1 MEAHVHYLQDNI
13 EPRYSFLKTDI
24 INTIENNSSEFEEQI
39 PFIVEKAE
47 DRLIKELDDPGLDNY
62 STFSFTASD
71 PVVSLPAD
79 ALIVRNVNYTTS
91 VSTAAISAN
100 SKINLLQRT
109 YEYAIDYFPY
119 ASASTG
125 TPRYYS
131 RKTNTQIYIVPTP
144 ASAVSGEIQYTR
156 RPLALAS
163 ATGTSVTTS
172 NYFSEF
178 CYNALFAASMVESN
192 YFIKDLQAVATWE
205 GKYKNSIDALRNQ
218 SRRMRQDD
226 MQVAASPAGGP
237 NPVIQGA
244 N

>member
-1 MEAHVHYLQDNI
+1 MPNF
-13 EPRYSFLKTDI
+13 SFLKTDI
-24 INTIENNSSEFEEQI
+24 INTIENDSSEFETQI
-39 PFIVEKAE
+39 SFFVEKAE

-79 ALIVRNVNYTTS
+79 ALVIRNVNYTTS
-91 VSTAAISAN
+91 VSTTDVPAS
-100 SKINLLQRT
+100 SKVNLLQRT
-109 YEYAIDYFPY
+109 YEYAIDYFPF

-178 CYNALFAASMVESN
+178 CYNALFSACMIEAS
-192 YFIKDLQAVATWE
+192 YFIKDLNAVATWE
-205 GKYKNSIDALRNQ
+205 TKYKNSIDGLRNQ
-218 SRRMRQDD
+218 ARRMRQDD

>member
-1 MEAHVHYLQDNI
+1 MPN
-13 EPRYSFLKTDI
+13 YSFLKTDI
-24 INTIENNSSEFEEQI
+24 INTIENDSTEFEEHI
-39 PFIVEKAE
+39 SYFVEKAE
-47 DRLIKELDDPGLDNY
+47 GRIVKELDDPGLDNF

-79 ALIVRNVNYTTS
+79 TLVVRNVNYTTS
-91 VSTAAISAN
+91 VSTTDVPAN
-100 SKINLLQRT
+100 SKVNLLQRT
-109 YEYAIDYFPY
+109 YEYAIDYFPF

-144 ASAVSGEIQYTR
+144 ASAVSGEIQFTR

-163 ATGTSVTTS
+163 ATDTSVTTS

-178 CYNALFAASMVESN
+178 CYNALFSACMIEAS
-192 YFIKDLQAVATWE
+192 YFIKDLNAVATWE
-205 GKYKNSIDALRNQ
+205 TKYKNSIDGLRNQ
-218 SRRMRQDD
+218 ARRMRQDD

>member
-1 MEAHVHYLQDNI
+1 MPN
-13 EPRYSFLKTDI
+13 YSFLKTDI
-24 INTIENNSSEFEEQI
+24 INTIENDSSEFETQI
-39 PFIVEKAE
+39 SFFVEKAE

-79 ALIVRNVNYTTS
+79 ALVIRNVNYTTS
-91 VSTAAISAN
+91 VSTTDVPAS
-100 SKINLLQRT
+100 SKVNLLQRT
-109 YEYAIDYFPY
+109 YEYAIDYFPF

-178 CYNALFAASMVESN
+178 CYNALFSACMIEAS
-192 YFIKDLQAVATWE
+192 YFIKDLNAVATWE
-205 GKYKNSIDALRNQ
+205 TKYKNSVDGLRNQ
-218 SRRMRQDD
+218 ARRMRQDD

>member
-1 MEAHVHYLQDNI
+1 M
-13 EPRYSFLKTDI
+13 PSYSFLKTDI

-71 PVVSLPAD
+71 PVVSLPD
-79 ALIVRNVNYTTS
+79 DTLVVRNVNFTTS
-91 VSTAAISAN
+91 VSTAAIPAN
-100 SKINLLQRT
+100 SKINLLQRP
-109 YEYAIDYFPY
+109 YEYAIDYFPF

-144 ASAVSGEIQYTR
+144 ASAVSGEIQFTR

-178 CYNALFAASMVESN
+178 CYNALFAACMVEAT
-192 YFIKDLQAVATWE
+192 YFIKDFQTLANWE

-218 SRRMRQDD
+218 SRRTRQDD
-226 MQVAASPAGGP
+226 MQTASNPAGGP
-237 NPVIQGA
+237 NTVIQGA
-244 N
+244 Q

>member
-1 MEAHVHYLQDNI
+1 VPN
-13 EPRYSFLKTDI
+13 YSFLKTDI
-24 INTIENNSSEFEEQI
+24 INTIENDSSEFETQI
-39 PFIVEKAE
+39 SFFVEKAE

-79 ALIVRNVNYTTS
+79 ALVIRNVNYTTS
-91 VSTAAISAN
+91 VSTTDVPAS
-100 SKINLLQRT
+100 SKVNLLQRT
-109 YEYAIDYFPY
+109 YEYAIDYFPF

-178 CYNALFAASMVESN
+178 CYNALFSACMIEAS
-192 YFIKDLQAVATWE
+192 YFIKDLNAVATWE
-205 GKYKNSIDALRNQ
+205 AKYKNSVDALRNQ
-218 SRRMRQDD
+218 ARRMRQDD

>member
-1 MEAHVHYLQDNI
+1 M
-13 EPRYSFLKTDI
+13 PSYSFLKTDI

-79 ALIVRNVNYTTS
+79 ALVVRNVNYTTS

-100 SKINLLQRT
+100 SKLNLLQRT

>member
-1 MEAHVHYLQDNI
+1 MPN
-13 EPRYSFLKTDI
+13 YSFLKTDI
-24 INTIENNSSEFEEQI
+24 INTIENNSTEFEEHI
-39 PFIVEKAE
+39 PYFVEKAE
-47 DRLIKELDDPGLDNY
+47 GRIVKELDDSGLDIY

-79 ALIVRNVNYTTS
+79 TLVVRNVNYTTS
-91 VSTAAISAN
+91 VSTTAVPAN
-100 SKINLLQRT
+100 SKVNLLQRT
-109 YEYAIDYFPY
+109 YEYAIDYFPF

-144 ASAVSGEIQYTR
+144 ASAVSGEIQFTR

-178 CYNALFAASMVESN
+178 CYNALFYRCMFEANFFMKN
-192 YFIKDLQAVATWE
+192 WDVAQTWE
-205 GKYKNSIDALRNQ
+205 AQYKNSIDGLRNQ
-218 SRRMRQDD
+218 AR
-226 MQVAASPAGGP
+226 
-237 NPVIQGA
+237 
-244 N
+244 

>member
-1 MEAHVHYLQDNI
+1 MPN
-13 EPRYSFLKTDI
+13 YSFLKTDI
-24 INTIENNSSEFEEQI
+24 INTIENDSSEFETQI
-39 PFIVEKAE
+39 SFFVEKAE

-79 ALIVRNVNYTTS
+79 ALVIRNVNYTTS
-91 VSTAAISAN
+91 VSTTDVPAS
-100 SKINLLQRT
+100 SKVNLLQRT
-109 YEYAIDYFPY
+109 YEYAIDYFPF

-144 ASAVSGEIQYTR
+144 ASAVSGEIQFTR

-178 CYNALFAASMVESN
+178 CYNALFAACMVEAT
-192 YFIKDLQAVATWE
+192 YFIKDFQTLPNWE

-218 SRRMRQDD
+218 SRRTRQDD
-226 MQVAASPAGGP
+226 MQSANNPSGGP
-237 NPVIQGA
+237 NPVLQGA
-244 N
+244 Q

>member
-1 MEAHVHYLQDNI
+1 MPN
-13 EPRYSFLKTDI
+13 YSFLKTDI
-24 INTIENNSSEFEEQI
+24 INTIENDSSEFETQI
-39 PFIVEKAE
+39 SFFVEKAE

-79 ALIVRNVNYTTS
+79 ALVIRNVNYTTS
-91 VSTAAISAN
+91 VSTTDVPAS
-100 SKINLLQRT
+100 SKVNLLQRT
-109 YEYAIDYFPY
+109 YEYAIDYFPF

-192 YFIKDLQAVATWE
+192 YFIKDLNAVATWE
-205 GKYKNSIDALRNQ
+205 TKYKNSVDGLRNQ
-218 SRRMRQDD
+218 ARRMRQDD

>member
-1 MEAHVHYLQDNI
+1 MAS
-13 EPRYSFLKTDI
+13 YSFLKTDI
-24 INTIENNSSEFEEQI
+24 INTIENNSTEFEEQI
-39 PFIVEKAE
+39 PYIVEKAE
-47 DRLIKELDDPGLDNY
+47 DRLVKELDDPGLDNY

-79 ALIVRNVNYTTS
+79 TLVVRNVNFTTS
-91 VSTAAISAN
+91 VSTTSVPAN
-100 SKINLLQRT
+100 SKVNLLQRP
-109 YEYAIDYFPY
+109 YEYAIDYFPF

-178 CYNALFAASMVESN
+178 CYNALFSACMIEAT
-192 YFIKDLQAVATWE
+192 YFIKDFKTLANWE

-218 SRRMRQDD
+218 ARRMRQDD

-244 N
+244 Q

>member
-1 MEAHVHYLQDNI
+1 MPN
-13 EPRYSFLKTDI
+13 YSFLKTDI
-24 INTIENNSSEFEEQI
+24 INTIENDSSEFETQI
-39 PFIVEKAE
+39 SFFVEKAE

-79 ALIVRNVNYTTS
+79 ALVIRNVNYTTS
-91 VSTAAISAN
+91 VSTTDVPAS
-100 SKINLLQRT
+100 SKVNLLQRT
-109 YEYAIDYFPY
+109 YEYAIDYFPF

-144 ASAVSGEIQYTR
+144 ASAVSGEIQFTR

-178 CYNALFAASMVESN
+178 CYNALFAACMVEAT
-192 YFIKDLQAVATWE
+192 YFIKDFQTLGNWE
-205 GKYKNSIDALRNQ
+205 SKYKNSIDALRNQ
-218 SRRMRQDD
+218 SRRTRQDD
-226 MQVAASPAGGP
+226 MQSANNPSGGP
-237 NPVIQGA
+237 NPVLQGA
-244 N
+244 Q

>member
-1 MEAHVHYLQDNI
+1 V
-13 EPRYSFLKTDI
+13 PSYSFLKTDI

-79 ALIVRNVNYTTS
+79 ALVVRNVNYTTS